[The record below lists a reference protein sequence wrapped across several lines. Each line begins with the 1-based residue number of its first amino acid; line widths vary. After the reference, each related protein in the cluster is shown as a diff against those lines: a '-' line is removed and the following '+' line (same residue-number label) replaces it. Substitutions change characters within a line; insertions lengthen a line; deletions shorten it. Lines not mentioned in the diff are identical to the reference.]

1 LTWRSGLFLALL
13 LFDSALLAVLELL
26 FLPLR
31 FDGYLL
37 PDLGG
42 FPLPVPVLVAGLTMP
57 WLVSMAKGLTDR
69 LGVASLPLLVWLLSL
84 GVFGLAGPG
93 DDLVLLEDWRS
104 LLLLA
109 AGAFPAAIVL
119 GGPPVKTVTTE
130 GILQRDTSRSR

>member
-1 LTWRSGLFLALL
+1 MTIRDRLLFALL
-13 LFDSALLAVLELL
+13 LLDSVVLAVIELL

-42 FPLPVPVLVAGLTMP
+42 FPLPITVLLAAVTTPL
-57 WLVSMAKGLTDR
+57 LVS
-69 LGVASLPLLVWLLSL
+69 VASKLTPRLSLAAAPLLVWILAL

-93 DDLVLLEDWRS
+93 GDLVLIQDWRS

-109 AGAFPAAIVL
+109 AGALPAAMTL
-119 GGPPVKTVTTE
+119 GGV
-130 GILQRDTSRSR
+130 RA

>member
-1 LTWRSGLFLALL
+1 MVTARGERAVVSIRDRLFFALL
-13 LFDSALLAVLELL
+13 LFDSVLLAVVELL

-42 FPLPVPVLVAGLTMP
+42 FPLPVTALLAALTTP
-57 WLVSMAKGLTDR
+57 WLVSMARKLTDR
-69 LGVASLPLLVWLLSL
+69 LSVSVAPLLVWILSL

-93 DDLVLLEDWRS
+93 GDLVLLQDWRS

-109 AGAFPAAIVL
+109 AGALPTAVVL
-119 GGPPVKTVTTE
+119 GGAPAKAATK
-130 GILQRDTSRSR
+130 

>member
-1 LTWRSGLFLALL
+1 MTGRNWLFLVLL
-13 LFDSALLAVLELL
+13 MVDGVVLAVLELL

-42 FPLPVPVLVAGLTMP
+42 FPLPVTVLVAALTTP
-57 WLVSMAKGLTDR
+57 WLVAMAGTLTDR
-69 LGVASLPLLVWLLSL
+69 LGLAALPLLVWLLTL

-93 DDLVLLEDWRS
+93 GDLVLVQDWRS

-109 AGAFPAAIVL
+109 AGALPAAITL
-119 GGPPVKTVTTE
+119 GRPSTRRELGNT
-130 GILQRDTSRSR
+130 GYD

>member
-1 LTWRSGLFLALL
+1 MVNVRDRLFFALL
-13 LFDSALLAVLELL
+13 LFDSVLLAVVELL

-42 FPLPVPVLVAGLTMP
+42 FPLPVTVLLAALTTP
-57 WLVSMAKGLTDR
+57 WLVSMASRLTER
-69 LGVASLPLLVWLLSL
+69 VSVAAAPLLLWLLSL

-93 DDLVLLEDWRS
+93 GDVVLLQDWRS

-109 AGAFPAAIVL
+109 AGALPAAIVL
-119 GGPPVKTVTTE
+119 GGAPTRAARK
-130 GILQRDTSRSR
+130 

>member
-1 LTWRSGLFLALL
+1 LPGLDRLFYALL
-13 LFDSALLAVLELL
+13 LFDSAVLAVIELL

-42 FPLPVPVLVAGLTMP
+42 FPLPVTVLLAALTTP
-57 WLVSMAKGLTDR
+57 WLVSMASDLTDR
-69 LGVASLPLLVWLLSL
+69 LVVSVAPLLVWLLSL

-93 DDLVLLEDWRS
+93 GDLVLIEDWRS

-109 AGAFPAAIVL
+109 AGALPAAIVL
-119 GGPPVKTVTTE
+119 GGSPAKAA
-130 GILQRDTSRSR
+130 GK

>member
-1 LTWRSGLFLALL
+1 VSLRDRLLYGLL
-13 LFDSALLAVLELL
+13 LFDSVLLAVLELL

-42 FPLPVPVLVAGLTMP
+42 FPLPVTALVAAVTTP
-57 WLVSMAKGLTDR
+57 WLVSTASRLTDR
-69 LGVASLPLLVWLLSL
+69 LSAAVAPLLVWLLSL

-93 DDLVLLEDWRS
+93 GDAVLIADWRS

-109 AGAFPAAIVL
+109 AGTLPAAIVL
-119 GGPPVKTVTTE
+119 GGPPAKAA
-130 GILQRDTSRSR
+130 RK

>member
-1 LTWRSGLFLALL
+1 MTGRDRLFFGLL
-13 LFDSALLAVLELL
+13 LVDSVILAVVELV

-42 FPLPVPVLVAGLTMP
+42 FPFPITVVLAALTNP
-57 WLVSMAKGLTDR
+57 WLVSMAKTMTDR
-69 LGVASLPLLVWLLSL
+69 LGLAVLPLLVWLLSL

-93 DDLVLLEDWRS
+93 GDLVLIQDWRS

-109 AGAFPAAIVL
+109 AGALPAAIVL
-119 GGPPVKTVTTE
+119 GGPSTRRELGNT
-130 GILQRDTSRSR
+130 RYD

>member
-1 LTWRSGLFLALL
+1 MTTRERLL
-13 LFDSALLAVLELL
+13 LAVLVLDSALLAVVELL

-42 FPLPVPVLVAGLTMP
+42 LPLPLTPVLAAFTTP
-57 WLVSMAKGLTDR
+57 WLVSAAAR
-69 LGVASLPLLVWLLSL
+69 LSPRLAVASAPLVVWLLSL

-93 DDLVLLEDWRS
+93 GDRVLIEDWRA

-109 AGAFPAAIVL
+109 CGALPAAVKL
-119 GGPPVKTVTTE
+119 GSTRG
-130 GILQRDTSRSR
+130 

>member
-1 LTWRSGLFLALL
+1 MSGRNWLFFALL
-13 LFDSALLAVLELL
+13 LVDSVVLAVVELL

-42 FPLPVPVLVAGLTMP
+42 FPLPVTVLVAALTTP
-57 WLVSMAKGLTDR
+57 WLVSMAGTLTDR
-69 LGVASLPLLVWLLSL
+69 LGLAVLPLVVWLLTL

-93 DDLVLLEDWRS
+93 GDLVLIQDWRS

-109 AGAFPAAIVL
+109 AGALPAALAL
-119 GGPPVKTVTTE
+119 GGASTRREVGNT
-130 GILQRDTSRSR
+130 GYD